1 MINKS
6 KKTQPNWP
14 LITLAIVFLAFA
26 TMYGIF
32 ILLGYILVPMNRL
45 GPAILSTII
54 TAAMVFLT
62 AFGIKRARGLS
73 QKSNKLAVLL
83 PLCAVAFVFAK
94 AIGYEVDG
102 IELYLLPV
110 YGIIALLCS
119 LAVFFALAETKT
131 LKRNLGVLFLII
143 IIPMIIWL
151 LAWDF
156 SPKDYAAQPENDIEL
171 LVGTLKSVYFI
182 AE

>member
-1 MINKS
+1 MIKI
-6 KKTQPNWP
+6 KKTQSNRP

-26 TMYGIF
+26 AMYGTF
-32 ILLGYILVPMNRL
+32 ILLGYILVPVNRL

-62 AFGIKRARGLS
+62 ALGIKRARGLS
-73 QKSNKLAVLL
+73 QKSNRLAVML

-131 LKRNLGVLFLII
+131 LKRNLGVIFLIV

-156 SPKDYAAQPENDIEL
+156 SPKDYVSQPDRDIKL
-171 LVGTLKSVYFI
+171 IVGTLKSVYFK
-182 AE
+182 AD